1 VELDQEQQ
9 EQVVLQD
16 LLDPQEHRVKVV
28 HQDPLELA
36 VVLEHLVLVEH
47 LDPPDRQE
55 PLVSMVHPELLVQ
68 MEPLD
73 KTETGIKL
81 PLQIILLLEHPVEL
95 QEEQAW
101 LIR

>member
-1 VELDQEQQ
+1 
-9 EQVVLQD
+9 VVHRD
-16 LLDPQEHRVKVV
+16 LLDPQERRAKTELPE

-68 MEPLD
+68 MELLD
-73 KTETGIKL
+73 KTETDIKL
-81 PLQIILLLEHPVEL
+81 PLQIISLLEHQGEL